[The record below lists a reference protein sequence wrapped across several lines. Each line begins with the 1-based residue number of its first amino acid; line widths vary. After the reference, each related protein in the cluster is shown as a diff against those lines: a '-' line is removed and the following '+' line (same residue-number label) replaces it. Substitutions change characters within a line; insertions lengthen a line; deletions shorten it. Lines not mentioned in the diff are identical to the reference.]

1 MQKTCL
7 ALAIF
12 AAFSA
17 HAADGIWLE
26 GTRQEGTDF
35 ENLAVGSANF
45 VDGWSTKTTAGILL
59 NGSVVGNFN
68 GDTVVNI
75 KDENT
80 QQTSGVAVEGGAT
93 ANFNSA
99 NTNIT
104 VESKGSSLRW
114 GFGVIIEGE
123 GSTANFNGENVL
135 IKTTQHDYTSQSFT
149 VASGAASHFNNSGNV
164 TIESYSPFGVTVVN
178 AYGELTFN
186 NEGSVLLK
194 GEVIPG
200 DMTAQTNVVG
210 IQGSNTSW
218 SVTDKVQEFSI
229 DLEGAGVDN
238 DGTSYSTGTKG
249 IDATNVDFDV
259 QAKKFTINMSVDS
272 DVEDNSPD
280 GHTAVEA
287 YGIYADGGSEIT
299 IGANTET
306 SISINEGLGTAYGI
320 YITDGASLRTEGNT
334 SVDVEGKDGAFALLT
349 SGQDSVMTLEG
360 KQNAISGD
368 VLVEN
373 HGVMNF
379 ASGMT
384 TITGKISVDV
394 DSVINLEKASVE
406 LTEGTTMTVDG
417 SLSSTESQIVLN
429 DAAQGTLSI
438 ANLTN
443 GSSLEAVASGNLND
457 KLGGNLDAF
466 NNAISIMNG
475 AQGTTLVMR
484 EGLVAGEKTAQ
495 LTDEGKIDVTTVVEK
510 TNSVMQ
516 SALEM
521 SSVVPLA
528 INRILTNDLRKR
540 MGDLRESKEAS
551 GAWVRYDGGKLSGDN
566 AFDSEFHT
574 IQVGIDTAA
583 TADAPRFGLALSY
596 TDGDMNY
603 ARNSSDMQ
611 GYSLAGY
618 ATWLSDNGL
627 FVDTVVRMA
636 KFKNDM
642 TVDGRHK
649 GTMDSLAVSVSA
661 ETGWRFDL
669 NDLFYV
675 EPQAEVAYTYLNGDR
690 FTLGGAS
697 YKVDGLDSLTARLG
711 LASGLKCPNNKGN
724 VYVRASVVHELLGDS
739 KITGTAFGSSGV
751 VEFDGKDTW
760 VEYGLGANFNITDT
774 TYVWADVERTSG
786 SILDEDYRAT
796 IGVRH
801 AF

>member
-1 MQKTCL
+1 MHKTCL

-12 AAFSA
+12 TAFSA

-26 GTRQEGTDF
+26 GTHQEGTNF

-45 VDGWSTKTTAGILL
+45 VDGWSTKTTAGVLL
-59 NGSVVGNFN
+59 KGDVTGNFT
-68 GDTVVNI
+68 GTTTVNI

-80 QQTSGVAVEGGAT
+80 KQTSGIAVQDGAT

-149 VASGAASHFNNSGNV
+149 VASRAASHFDNSGNV
-164 TIESYSPFGVTVVN
+164 TIESYSPFGVTVVS

-238 DGTSYSTGTKG
+238 DGTSYSSGTKG

-272 DVEDNSPD
+272 DVEDDSPD

-287 YGIYADGGSEIT
+287 YGIYADGRSEIT

-384 TITGKISVDV
+384 TITGKISVDA
-394 DSVINLEKASVE
+394 DSVINLKKASVE

-457 KLGGNLDAF
+457 KLGGNLDTF
-466 NNAISIMNG
+466 NNAISITNG

-583 TADAPRFGLALSY
+583 TTDAPRFGLALSY
-596 TDGDMNY
+596 TDGDMDY

-642 TVDGRHK
+642 TVDGRYK

-669 NDLFYV
+669 NGLFYV

-690 FTLGGAS
+690 FTLGEAS

-711 LASGLKCPNNKGN
+711 FASGLKCPNNKGN